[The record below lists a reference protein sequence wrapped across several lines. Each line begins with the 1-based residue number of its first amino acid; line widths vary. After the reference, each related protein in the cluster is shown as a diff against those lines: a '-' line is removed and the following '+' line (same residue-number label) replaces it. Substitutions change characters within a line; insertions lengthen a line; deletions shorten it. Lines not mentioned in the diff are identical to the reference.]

1 MVRLSRGGRDAA
13 EIREFD
19 MERRAFV
26 EDGFFLPEARTF
38 YEWKDAN
45 TLYVATDFGEGTT
58 TRYGWPR
65 IVKVWKRG
73 TSLDEAQVLFEAD
86 STDRMALPIVERFGG
101 RSYHLIVHVVS
112 RYETNHFVLENGQLI
127 RLDMPG
133 DARIRPT
140 KDQLVILLNSD
151 WIIGEANYAQGTLLS
166 IDYDDFLS
174 GSRDFEVIFE
184 PDERAHVNFF
194 EAMENFLLVNM
205 LHNARSELY
214 RYRREDGRWTPE
226 RVAAPDYTSTYLAS
240 WDRSSGRFFFTFQGF
255 LTPPT
260 LGLARNDG
268 TVVRVR
274 HQPAFFEVES
284 FIVMQHEAT
293 SRDGT
298 KIPYFIVHH
307 REMKRD
313 GHNPTLLYGYG
324 GYRTPMLPSYEPV
337 VGTAWLERGGVYVL
351 ANIRGGGEFGP
362 RWHQA
367 ALRENRQRAFDDFIA
382 VAEDLIARDITSPK
396 HLSIMGHSNGGLLVG
411 AVFTQ
416 RPDLFNAV
424 ACLNPV
430 LDLQDV
436 RDDELGDA
444 DNPDDWAYMKKYSPY
459 HNVSRDKA
467 YPRVLFI
474 TGRTDDRVPP
484 GDARKMAAK
493 MEGMGYDV
501 YFYESEEGGHGG
513 AVSVEQ
519 RAFRNALIYSYLLNQ
534 LR

>member
-1 MVRLSRGGRDAA
+1 
-13 EIREFD
+13 
-19 MERRAFV
+19 
-26 EDGFFLPEARTF
+26 
-38 YEWKDAN
+38 
-45 TLYVATDFGEGTT
+45 
-58 TRYGWPR
+58 
-65 IVKVWKRG
+65 
-73 TSLDEAQVLFEAD
+73 
-86 STDRMALPIVERFGG
+86 
-101 RSYHLIVHVVS
+101 
-112 RYETNHFVLENGQLI
+112 
-127 RLDMPG
+127 
-133 DARIRPT
+133 
-140 KDQLVILLNSD
+140 
-151 WIIGEANYAQGTLLS
+151 
-166 IDYDDFLS
+166 
-174 GSRDFEVIFE
+174 
-184 PDERAHVNFF
+184 
-194 EAMENFLLVNM
+194 
-205 LHNARSELY
+205 
-214 RYRREDGRWTPE
+214 
-226 RVAAPDYTSTYLAS
+226 
-240 WDRSSGRFFFTFQGF
+240 
-255 LTPPT
+255 
-260 LGLARNDG
+260 
-268 TVVRVR
+268 
-274 HQPAFFEVES
+274 
-284 FIVMQHEAT
+284 
-293 SRDGT
+293 
-298 KIPYFIVHH
+298 
-307 REMKRD
+307 
-313 GHNPTLLYGYG
+313 
-324 GYRTPMLPSYEPV
+324 
-337 VGTAWLERGGVYVL
+337 LERGGVYVL

-362 RWHQA
+362 RWLQA

-396 HLSIMGHSNGGLLVG
+396 HLGIMGHSNGGLLVG